1 MPFFESDTP
10 TYLLEYER
18 QVGETEHSGTNDS
31 DFNGTQNA
39 VDAALE
45 FDPVDKPY
53 HYNKGGIE
61 CIDAI
66 KASMSAE
73 CFKGYLKGNILKYV
87 WRYEEKGVIQDLE
100 KARVYLSRLIEE
112 LKIES

>member
-1 MPFFESDTP
+1 MPLFEVDSSP
-10 TYLLEYER
+10 TYLLDYEL
-18 QVGETEHSGTNDS
+18 QIGETEYSSANGV

-39 VDAALE
+39 VDATLD

-66 KASMSAE
+66 KASMSVE

-87 WRYEEKGVIQDLE
+87 WRYEEKGGIQDLE
-100 KARVYLSRLIEE
+100 KAKVYLSRLIEE
-112 LKIES
+112 LKS